1 MSSKKALV
9 LVVDDD
15 IRMLRMMKRMLELE
29 NFQTITA
36 SNGEAALKV
45 FEKED
50 PDLVLL
56 DIMMPDMDGYTVCQ
70 HIREFSEV
78 PIIMVT
84 AMGDD
89 KEKVEGLDTGADDY
103 VTKPFSASELA
114 ARVRAVLRRTIVQ
127 DRLPES
133 VFHYL
138 DLVIDF
144 ASHRVMVAD
153 GEIELTPTEY
163 KVLSYLSCNAGRVV
177 TPDQLMIEVQKLA
190 ETLAARPQLAVQY
203 AKEAVLQGTEG
214 SLAEGLSHESYLHAL
229 SCGTRDKKEGVAA
242 FLEKRTPK
250 FSGR

>member
-56 DIMMPDMDGYTVCQ
+56 DIMMPDMDGYAVCQ

-84 AMGDD
+84 AMGND

-114 ARVRAVLRRTIVQ
+114 ARVRALLRRTGSRERQ
-127 DRLPES
+127 SNSR
-133 VFHYL
+133 FYYQ
-138 DLVIDF
+138 DLVIDY
-144 ASHRVMVAD
+144 ASNRVTLND
-153 GEIELTPTEY
+153 QELILTSTEY
-163 KVLSYLSCNAGRVV
+163 RLLSYISQNAGRVV
-177 TPDQLMIEVQKLA
+177 TPDQLLNKVWGEAYLGAPHLLQVNVARLRKKLGDD
-190 ETLAARPQLAVQY
+190 ARHHTYIL
-203 AKEAVLQGTEG
+203 
-214 SLAEGLSHESYLHAL
+214 
-229 SCGTRDKKEGVAA
+229 TRPGIGYIM
-242 FLEKRTPK
+242 PK
-250 FSGR
+250 PS